1 MGILYIILTCI
12 LIVNMILIKKSDKK
26 QNILF
31 WTVLSITITLIYN
44 TIVSIIFTFINI
56 KCTLLN
62 LSIVNIIVIA
72 ILVFK
77 IYKDKEIQKYFIK
90 IKDIIFMILMLIVVL
105 VVAWKQYGFPF
116 QIKYE
121 TTDPAIHF
129 SVAKEFYN
137 DKKVDFPGG
146 MPAAGINTGILFD
159 IFDFAIME
167 EDFYCLYILFDLIIL
182 YLIGAMFY
190 LGIANKLDSKLK
202 SVIAMIFSILFVLGY
217 PLNSM
222 LFGYAYLSVAILFI
236 IALIAVVPYVKNR
249 ELKEVPYCLILFI
262 LNFGIFFSYYLFIPV
277 IYAALGLFMLF
288 DMLKNRPKKNILSI
302 FNKKNIIEVLT
313 ILILPT
319 IIGFCYFILPNIF
332 SSGSTGVS
340 HIATEGY
347 IYRDLYSNFIFLI
360 PFVLYYVIDSIKNKE
375 NKFINIC
382 LIILVAFC
390 LVLLKGGL
398 RGEVS
403 SYYYYKMYFV
413 LSILMF
419 YITTKA
425 IFKMLDNKLTT
436 FVLSYIFTIG
446 AILIASIS
454 GLGIKIASI
463 NMLFNPHEYLQYY
476 TDIYTFNYQ
485 KVIDENT
492 IYTYN
497 QIEAIDSL
505 LKNVEDKKEV
515 LLIGKDLQMLW
526 ARDLTE
532 ITDTKDIHEL
542 VKEKEVNIKEWLDNP
557 SKKYLISLNKEV
569 DLDENSKEYD
579 IIKND
584 NEIVILK
591 KK

>member
-1 MGILYIILTCI
+1 
-12 LIVNMILIKKSDKK
+12 
-26 QNILF
+26 
-31 WTVLSITITLIYN
+31 
-44 TIVSIIFTFINI
+44 
-56 KCTLLN
+56 
-62 LSIVNIIVIA
+62 
-72 ILVFK
+72 
-77 IYKDKEIQKYFIK
+77 
-90 IKDIIFMILMLIVVL
+90 
-105 VVAWKQYGFPF
+105 
-116 QIKYE
+116 
-121 TTDPAIHF
+121 
-129 SVAKEFYN
+129 
-137 DKKVDFPGG
+137 
-146 MPAAGINTGILFD
+146 
-159 IFDFAIME
+159 
-167 EDFYCLYILFDLIIL
+167 
-182 YLIGAMFY
+182 
-190 LGIANKLDSKLK
+190 
-202 SVIAMIFSILFVLGY
+202 
-217 PLNSM
+217 
-222 LFGYAYLSVAILFI
+222 
-236 IALIAVVPYVKNR
+236 
-249 ELKEVPYCLILFI
+249 
-262 LNFGIFFSYYLFIPV
+262 
-277 IYAALGLFMLF
+277 
-288 DMLKNRPKKNILSI
+288 
-302 FNKKNIIEVLT
+302 
-313 ILILPT
+313 
-319 IIGFCYFILPNIF
+319 
-332 SSGSTGVS
+332 
-340 HIATEGY
+340 
-347 IYRDLYSNFIFLI
+347 
-360 PFVLYYVIDSIKNKE
+360 
-375 NKFINIC
+375 
-382 LIILVAFC
+382 
-390 LVLLKGGL
+390 
-398 RGEVS
+398 
-403 SYYYYKMYFV
+403 MYFV